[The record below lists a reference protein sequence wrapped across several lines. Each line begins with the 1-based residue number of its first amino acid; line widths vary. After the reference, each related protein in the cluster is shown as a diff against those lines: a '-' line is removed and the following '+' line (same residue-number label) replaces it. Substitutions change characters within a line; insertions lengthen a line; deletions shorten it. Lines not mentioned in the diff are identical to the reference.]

1 MAEEIKRNTGGE
13 CQAAEAGIQN
23 EEAGCFRAAP
33 EYDGNAGSSL
43 LEVQSLKTYFDVTKG
58 LFSPKQVVKAVDDVS
73 FTVGE
78 GETFGLVGESGCGK
92 STLGRTIVKIYPATG
107 GKVLYKGRDIAGL
120 RGTEE
125 KEFRKEVQMIF
136 QDPYASL
143 NPRMTVGEIIKEPME
158 IHGILNS
165 PKEREDRAA
174 ELLKIVGLKP
184 DHIRRY
190 PHEFSGGQRQRISI
204 ARTLALNPKF
214 IICDEPI
221 SALDVSIQAQIIN
234 LLKEIQEEMGI
245 SYLFVAHDLS
255 MVNYISDRI
264 GVMYLGHLVEV
275 GKADELYENPLHPY
289 TKALLSAIP
298 IPDPDVAK
306 VRQRIRL
313 AGELP
318 TPINPPAGCPFKGRC
333 PIATEECG
341 KKRPEMKTVD
351 GRMVACFHVS

>member
-1 MAEEIKRNTGGE
+1 MEGKKPG
-13 CQAAEAGIQN
+13 AA
-23 EEAGCFRAAP
+23 
-33 EYDGNAGSSL
+33 DGRPL
-43 LEVQSLKTYFDVTKG
+43 LSVEHLKTYFDVTKG
-58 LFSPKQVVKAVDDVS
+58 IFSKRQIVKAVDDVS
-73 FTVGE
+73 FSVGE

-92 STLGRTIVKIYPATG
+92 STLGRTLVKIYPATSG
-107 GKVLYKGRDIAGL
+107 RILYKGKDIANLHGE
-120 RGTEE
+120 EE
-125 KEFRKEVQMIF
+125 KAFRKEVQMIF

-165 PKEREDRAA
+165 AKEREERAA
-174 ELLKIVGLKP
+174 ELLKTVGLKP

-234 LLKEIQEEMGI
+234 LLQEIQQEMGI

-255 MVNYISDRI
+255 MVNYISHRI

-275 GKADELYENPLHPY
+275 GEADELYGNPIHPY

-306 VRQRIRL
+306 ARSRIRL
-313 AGELP
+313 EGELP
-318 TPINPPAGCPFKGRC
+318 TPLNPPAGCPFAGRC
-333 PIATEECG
+333 PYADEQCRKEL
-341 KKRPEMKTVD
+341 PPMKD
-351 GRMVACFHVS
+351 FGGHMAACWHVKEAAKV